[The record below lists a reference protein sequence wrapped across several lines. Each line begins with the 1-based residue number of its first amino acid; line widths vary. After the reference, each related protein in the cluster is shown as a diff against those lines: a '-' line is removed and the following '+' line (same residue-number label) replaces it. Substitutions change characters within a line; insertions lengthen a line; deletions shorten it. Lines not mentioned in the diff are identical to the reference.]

1 VEYRFL
7 VPPTYTDFERAVI
20 IAETCGQPVPM
31 AAKEELI
38 RKTSVE
44 PLLHDVPEE
53 RPREKGKHVKGE
65 ERTSRKESLQ
75 DLREKER
82 AREELINAPIVQQ
95 SGFQQPQWSQPS
107 QFREPQS
114 MQQAPLRE
122 PQSLPQSQQAPISEP
137 VGEGWEQTKQEQPTA
152 RIDIKDRELPQVQIL
167 PPPEE
172 RKKAQ
177 EEMEVQRSAQRDVSV

>member
-1 VEYRFL
+1 
-7 VPPTYTDFERAVI
+7 
-20 IAETCGQPVPM
+20 M

-38 RKTSVE
+38 RKTSAE
-44 PLLHDVPEE
+44 PLRDVPEE
-53 RPREKGKHVKGE
+53 RARETGKHVKGE
-65 ERTSRKESLQ
+65 ERTSRKGSLQ

-95 SGFQQPQWSQPS
+95 SGFREPQWSQPS

-114 MQQAPLRE
+114 Q
-122 PQSLPQSQQAPISEP
+122 QQAPISEPHSQQQSQQVPSAEP
-137 VGEGWEQTKQEQPTA
+137 VGEGWEQTKQEPPTA

-177 EEMEVQRSAQRDVSV
+177 EEEVQRSGQRDVSV